1 MTLSISWNKIKQN
14 PLLVTDMTWPLKWGQ
29 YRMNFKIQTQS
40 NSTQMKVQVNRV
52 LFFFFSAN
60 LWTLN
65 RDLIINQNRK
75 IMPDIHSKI

>member
-1 MTLSISWNKIKQN
+1 
-14 PLLVTDMTWPLKWGQ
+14 MTWALKWGE
-29 YRMNFKIQTQS
+29 YRMNFKIETQS